1 MSKQTELGKLFFVE
15 IDKIQRSEDTDL
27 EKIEAFYTLLH
38 KIYIEVT
45 QEERIHFTT
54 IYSRIA
60 FLSHKHDLPNTL
72 QSLTYRFRKIA
83 GKKQYK
89 NDEDIAINLLLGL
102 KVTAENIAL
111 IFGVE
116 IPKKLEKILPVDS
129 SFPTQI
135 ADIRE
140 KIAKL
145 RVVAVEDDANA
156 EWLVCKSEEQPDK
169 LLRVKYNDRRNENFN
184 LTIKGLRSVFGFPT
198 TLNLLEINVDSN
210 GILYPKAIVVEPDY
224 LVDVTSISEC
234 FKESNHTEPLQY
246 LVNRFLPKTA
256 STHILL
262 GNIANFFLDELMINP
277 ELEFAPTFQKTF
289 RLAPFQF
296 ALMEDKEVRELYQNA
311 QLHFTHLKKV
321 IVESF
326 ETTDLHRKNCFL
338 EPSFYSETYGI
349 QGRLDVLQLHPD
361 NPKLNAIIE
370 LKSGK
375 PFKPN
380 MHGIS
385 HSHFTQTLLYDL
397 MVKSAFGD
405 ESEPQNF
412 ILYSQLIDN
421 QLRYAPA
428 VRAQQYEALQLRN
441 QLVAI
446 EQSIININRKENAYI
461 PFEKLQAKN
470 FDGGGFLKRDVEV
483 FEKIYNDLEEVEKSY
498 FHAFA
503 SMVAREHQLSKMG
516 IQGVE
521 NANGVASLWLNPL
534 SEKEENFQIFS
545 FLTIKKNA
553 SLEDD
558 PIIIFAKSEK
568 TNPLAN
574 FRIGDI
580 ATLYASVSDENDAD
594 VLRNQVFKGTL
605 VDISA
610 ETVSFRFRARQ
621 FNQTVFLKSHYWNI
635 EHDLMDSSFMSMY
648 RGLMSFFNHKKEK
661 RALILTTLAPKKSK
675 ENIAE
680 IENFRSLEKFTD
692 EQKNIFKKIIASED
706 YFLLWGPPGTGKTSV
721 MLRHLTE
728 YLIEKTSENIL
739 LLAYT
744 NRAVDE
750 ICEAI
755 EANGI
760 HFKEEYIRIGSRYST
775 DIRFHNNLLD
785 NKVEKISNRNGL
797 KELIA
802 NHRIF
807 VATVASMN
815 SKPELLALKKFDTI
829 IIDEASQIIEPQI
842 IGLLPHFKRFILI
855 GDHRQ
860 LPAIVA
866 QSEEETKNKDEN
878 LQNIGL
884 GNLRNSLFE
893 RMYYRC
899 KENNWDYAFDQLSH
913 QGRMHEELVAFP
925 SEHFYGENLHILPEN
940 MNDFQ
945 KKSLDLTFANED
957 NLVQK
962 LATRRRLF
970 FHTDRDI
977 QSKNSK
983 VNKFEANQVG
993 DIIEKLIA
1001 IYDEQG
1007 VVLNP
1012 KSIGVITPY
1021 RAQIAQIQHIIQEK
1035 NLPLSMITVDTVER
1049 YQGGARDIII
1059 LSLCTNTASQV
1070 RSLVSLSTDGVDRKL
1085 NVALTRAR
1093 QQIIVLG
1100 NATLLKDVGM
1110 YGKLMEWLEE

>member
-1 MSKQTELGKLFFVE
+1 MSKQIELGKLFFVE

-89 NDEDIAINLLLGL
+89 NDEEIAINLLLGL

-116 IPKKLEKILPVDS
+116 IPEKLEKILPVDS

-277 ELEFAPTFQKTF
+277 ELEFVPTFQKTF

-661 RALILTTLAPKKSK
+661 RALILTTIAPEKPKKDV
-675 ENIAE
+675 AE

-755 EANGI
+755 EANGTY
-760 HFKEEYIRIGSRYST
+760 FKEEYIRIGSRYST

-866 QSEEETKNKDEN
+866 QSEDETKTNNEDLK
-878 LQNIGL
+878 NIGL
-884 GNLRNSLFE
+884 ENLRNSLFE
-893 RMYYRC
+893 RMYHRC
-899 KENNWDYAFDQLSH
+899 IENNWEYAFDQLSH
-913 QGRMHEELVAFP
+913 QGRMHEELVVFP
-925 SEHFYGENLHILPEN
+925 SQHFYGQNLHILPEN

-945 KKSLDLTFANED
+945 KKSLDLTFANEN

-983 VNKFEANQVG
+983 VNKFEADLVG
-993 DIIEKLIA
+993 DIVEKLIS
-1001 IYDEQG
+1001 IYNEQG

-1012 KSIGVITPY
+1012 KSIGIITPY

-1035 NLPLSMITVDTVER
+1035 NLPLPMITVDTVER

>member
-1110 YGKLMEWLEE
+1110 YRKLMEWLEE